1 MLPSSMI
8 SVLIPTLNSERL
20 LVPTLSALVAGSA
33 AGLLRDVVLV
43 DGGSTDGT
51 ETIADAAGC
60 EFRRGPADE
69 GERLKAAATAAR
81 GGWLLILEPGCVLD
95 EGWTRE
101 VAKFVESAES
111 SEQASYCAA
120 VFRIAIDD
128 YGFPARVKEIA
139 AMALLAATRRPQSRQ
154 GLLIAK
160 RLFLQR
166 GRKARRIVMLRTRV
180 VIPA

>member
-1 MLPSSMI
+1 MI

-20 LVPTLSALVAGSA
+20 LIPTLSALVAGSA
-33 AGLLRDVVLV
+33 EGLLREVVLA

-51 ETIADAAGC
+51 EKIADAAGC
-60 EFRRGPADE
+60 EFRRGPSDE
-69 GERLKAAATAAR
+69 GERLQAAASAVR
-81 GGWLLILEPGCVLD
+81 GNWLLILEPGCVLD

-101 VAKFVESAES
+101 VAKFVEGAER
-111 SEQASYCAA
+111 SEQASFCAA
-120 VFRIAIDD
+120 VFRMTIDD
-128 YGFPARVKEIA
+128 YGFAARVKEIV
-139 AMALLAATRRPQSRQ
+139 AMMRLAITGRPQPPQ

-166 GRKARRIVMLRTRV
+166 GGKARRVVMLRTRV

>member
-1 MLPSSMI
+1 MI
-8 SVLIPTLNSERL
+8 SVLIPTLNAERL
-20 LVPTLSALVAGSA
+20 LVPTLSALVAGA
-33 AGLLRDVVLV
+33 AEGLLRDVVLV

-51 ETIADAAGC
+51 EKIADAAGC
-60 EFRRGPADE
+60 EFQRGSADE
-69 GERLKAAATAAR
+69 GERLKAAATAVR

-101 VAKFVESAES
+101 VANFVEGAES
-111 SEQASYCAA
+111 SEQASFCAG
-120 VFRIAIDD
+120 VFRLTIDD
-128 YGFPARVKEIA
+128 YSFAARVKEVA
-139 AMALLAATRRPQSRQ
+139 AMARLAVTGRPQPRQ

-166 GRKARRIVMLRTRV
+166 GRKVRRVVMLRTRV